1 MIINIQAPEVSKLL
15 FDMFAAMPSDVKES
29 FAPRVYKITEI
40 LEHPCCSDGAVLL
53 TLGSD
58 GTF

>member
-1 MIINIQAPEVSKLL
+1 MVINVQIPEISQML
-15 FDMFAAMPSDVKES
+15 FEMLEVMPPSTKES
-29 FAPRVYKITEI
+29 FAPRVHKMAAL

-58 GTF
+58 GTL